1 MAKNRKDEIMTPQFT
16 APAYVRVEDAEKL
29 ISVCNTLRKIGY
41 TLGQHNTDSLDD
53 FIITY
58 PQISST
64 YCTGSHGYY
73 DDLDK
78 KGAID
83 CKTDINLFLEL
94 AQMRSDTDKGQWFK
108 CISKH
113 ITPRMNLYRIGD
125 MIKCESEKARI
136 SKVKPSWKRATPQEV
151 YEHLAKK

>member
-1 MAKNRKDEIMTPQFT
+1 MAPQFT
-16 APAYVRVEDAEKL
+16 ASAYVIIEDVEKL

-58 PQISST
+58 PQINST
-64 YCTGSHGYY
+64 YCTGSYGYY

-83 CKTDINLFLEL
+83 CKTDINLFLEI
-94 AQMRSDTDKGQWFK
+94 AQMRSDTDECQWFTDG
-108 CISKH
+108 I
-113 ITPRMNLYRIGD
+113 RMY
-125 MIKCESEKARI
+125 KCEYFDMASVYCYGDSPFTYNPR
-136 SKVKPSWKRATPQEV
+136 RATPNEV
-151 YEHLAKK
+151 YEHIAKK